1 MKCDTIN
8 NSISA
13 IVLQIVTA
21 IAGIILPKLLIST
34 YGSDIN
40 GMVSSITQ
48 FIGYLALVEAGIGNA
63 SIVQLYK
70 PLAENSIGEVN
81 GILSA
86 TNKFYKKSGSLFIF
100 LVIILLIIYPLFVSG
115 QVDYYTVIW
124 MICILSLS
132 SIFDYFFLGK
142 YRVLLTADQKL
153 YVINYVQCIGTL
165 LNIVV
170 TITLIRMNFT
180 ILTVKFFATLIYIF
194 RMFLIYIYVKNHYG
208 YLNFDVTPLTE
219 KLSDRWSVLSHQ
231 IAGMVV
237 LNTDIVVLT
246 IFKIP
251 LSEISVYTVYNLVLN
266 VIIGLLNSLL
276 NAVTPLFGRILVTD
290 KSSMTREYYSI
301 YEFLYFIL
309 TFALFTSLVILFIPF
324 LNIYTQGITD
334 ANYIR
339 LNLALTFCL
348 MGLIYMIRTPALTL
362 INASGHY
369 KQTQKGAF
377 IEAGINI
384 IVSLIL
390 VSKFGIEGVLLGTI
404 CSHCFRSIELMKYNN
419 DYIIKNSIRTTL
431 IRIIRNIILMLII
444 ILSYRYI
451 FIINVND
458 FITWCI
464 FATLIT
470 ISSFLFILIFNIL
483 CEKEYYYLLKEKLLR
498 GGRK

>member
-1 MKCDTIN
+1 
-8 NSISA
+8 
-13 IVLQIVTA
+13 
-21 IAGIILPKLLIST
+21 
-34 YGSDIN
+34 
-40 GMVSSITQ
+40 
-48 FIGYLALVEAGIGNA
+48 
-63 SIVQLYK
+63 
-70 PLAENSIGEVN
+70 
-81 GILSA
+81 
-86 TNKFYKKSGSLFIF
+86 
-100 LVIILLIIYPLFVSG
+100 
-115 QVDYYTVIW
+115 
-124 MICILSLS
+124 
-132 SIFDYFFLGK
+132 
-142 YRVLLTADQKL
+142 
-153 YVINYVQCIGTL
+153 
-165 LNIVV
+165 
-170 TITLIRMNFT
+170 
-180 ILTVKFFATLIYIF
+180 
-194 RMFLIYIYVKNHYG
+194 MFLIYIYVKNHYG

-458 FITWCI
+458 FITWFI

-470 ISSFLFILIFNIL
+470 ISSFLFILFFNIL